1 MAGDWRI
8 SAEDRVK
15 YDSYFQQCNPI
26 QGYVTGDRARNFFV
40 QSGLPADVLR
50 KIWDLSD
57 LTTDG
62 RLDKREFTIACHLI
76 SSQVQKKCPLPPT
89 LPPTLLS
96 DAIIATSN
104 GLPQPMP
111 SLSTTPPSQPLIPG
125 QSIRSAVVP
134 SPTITPTIRSKYL
147 QQFHSLV
154 DVSKTNGFMTGL
166 QAKNVL
172 QHTGLSQTLL
182 HQIWFDLCFF
192 VFFFC

>member
-1 MAGDWRI
+1 VSIGDWRI

-76 SSQVQKKCPLPPT
+76 SSQVY
-89 LPPTLLS
+89 
-96 DAIIATSN
+96 N
-104 GLPQPMP
+104 
-111 SLSTTPPSQPLIPG
+111 
-125 QSIRSAVVP
+125 
-134 SPTITPTIRSKYL
+134 
-147 QQFHSLV
+147 H
-154 DVSKTNGFMTGL
+154 
-166 QAKNVL
+166 
-172 QHTGLSQTLL
+172 
-182 HQIWFDLCFF
+182 
-192 VFFFC
+192 